1 MAKALVSSKAMSTS
15 MQQIMNHILVDVPFT
30 KLDDWFKLSRQGPCK
45 GSLVFCIVGFF
56 A

>member
-1 MAKALVSSKAMSTS
+1 MSTS